1 MLAFSKWGL
10 PGDTCRG
17 NTCRKK
23 GCDKMV
29 GVLDR
34 HGKTDGPPPQRMVD
48 VGLGHPLVAL
58 WSVNSPLQLLFPVV
72 APFGTEVIQARLCTN
87 SDRSGIAEVALFDH
101 LQDVGAVKRWL
112 LADGLAI
119 QAIRGGRDF
128 QDEGPFEGLQDSLI
142 LRCTAPM
149 SFIYHDQA
157 IVHSWEQSQ
166 VIGAANGINTSHRH
180 LPSIVVDA
188 PSYLPDDGRRFDLA
202 VFLGRLR
209 EQFVSM
215 SNNERVD
222 SVAIRK
228 LSNDLAEDDGF
239 ACGCGENQQFLPM
252 SVVFVGHQDALHTL
266 LLIWSEHNG
275 RERRRR
281 SIGQGGT
288 DGLLHWDTSPMKA
301 TPQAM

>member
-48 VGLGHPLVAL
+48 VGLGHTLIAL

-87 SDRSGIAEVALFDH
+87 SDRSSIAEVALFDH
-101 LQDVGAVKRWL
+101 LQDVGAVKRRL

-157 IVHSWEQSQ
+157 IVHSWEQGK
-166 VIGAANGINTSHRH
+166 VIGAANGINTGHCH
-180 LPSIVVDA
+180 LPTIVVDA

-239 ACGCGENQQFLPM
+239 ACRRGEDQQFF
-252 SVVFVGHQDALHTL
+252 SVPIAFVGCQNALHTL
-266 LLIWSEHNG
+266 ILIWSEQNE
-275 RERRRR
+275 RERWRR
-281 SIGQGGT
+281 SKCQDGT
-288 DGLLHWDTSPMKA
+288 GAIIHGIHCL
-301 TPQAM
+301 